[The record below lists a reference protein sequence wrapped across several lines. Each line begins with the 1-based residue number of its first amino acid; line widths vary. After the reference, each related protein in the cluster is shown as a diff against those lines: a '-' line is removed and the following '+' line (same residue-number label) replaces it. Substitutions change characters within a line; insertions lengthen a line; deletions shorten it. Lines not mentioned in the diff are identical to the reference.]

1 MRSPRKIR
9 VDLYRRTPLPY
20 RIAHGTS
27 FRVVPSTERGTVP
40 YRLAKRGTIPY
51 RLAQRGTIPYR
62 LPNKGAIPHG
72 PLQIRNTIPST
83 VRGTIPLSREVYS
96 YRILTIPHHGCIDQ
110 HLTPLTILLPLLLL
124 LNAKLKE
131 GSFLPTRRPNR
142 RRSSWLTSCPCQR
155 LSRTPRTA
163 CAPSSSH
170 GSRTS
175 STLPAPIGSRP
186 VIKTDTGRGGRI
198 GWGRLDGVEGE
209 VLFTGN
215 HS

>member
-1 MRSPRKIR
+1 MIFAQVSFRARYGAPQVRSLRKIR

-96 YRILTIPHHGCIDQ
+96 YRTLTIPHHGCTWYRSASYTAY
-110 HLTPLTILLPLLLL
+110 HPLTTAAV
-124 LNAKLKE
+124 AK
-131 GSFLPTRRPNR
+131 R
-142 RRSSWLTSCPCQR
+142 
-155 LSRTPRTA
+155 
-163 CAPSSSH
+163 
-170 GSRTS
+170 
-175 STLPAPIGSRP
+175 
-186 VIKTDTGRGGRI
+186 
-198 GWGRLDGVEGE
+198 
-209 VLFTGN
+209 
-215 HS
+215 